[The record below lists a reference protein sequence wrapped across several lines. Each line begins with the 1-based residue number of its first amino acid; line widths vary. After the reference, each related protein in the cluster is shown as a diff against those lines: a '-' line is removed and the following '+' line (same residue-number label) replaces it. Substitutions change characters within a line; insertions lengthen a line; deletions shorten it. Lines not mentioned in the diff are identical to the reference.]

1 MMVRVA
7 ALSAFAALSFAAAAQ
22 AAEATAAF
30 KATGG
35 ADAGSAAFTDGP
47 TGVLMRLELKGLKP
61 GWHAVHFHA
70 KGDCSDAAFQ
80 SAGGH
85 INHPTAAKQHGLLN
99 PQGPDFGDLPNVF
112 AASDGT
118 VKAEVFSSLVS
129 LGGEGGRPA
138 LRDADGSAV
147 VVHENADDGTTQPIG
162 GAGARVACAV
172 VR

>member
-1 MMVRVA
+1 MTFRVIA
-7 ALSAFAALSFAAAAQ
+7 VSTLASLSLAAAAQ
-22 AAEATAAF
+22 AAEVPVAF
-30 KATGG
+30 KAAGG
-35 ADAGSAAFTDGP
+35 GDAGTATLVDGP

-85 INHPTAAKQHGLLN
+85 INHPTAAKPHGLLN

-112 AASDGT
+112 ATADG
-118 VKAEVFSSLVS
+118 VVRAEVFSALVS

-138 LRDADGSAV
+138 LRDADGSAI
-147 VVHENADDGTTQPIG
+147 VVHENADDGRTQPIG

-172 VR
+172 VG